1 MRGKYLYFAA
11 GILLGGTLF
20 SGGTAYAAG
29 LMAEPSSQTFYVDG
43 QQVQLQAY
51 AIGGNNYVKLRDVG
65 QAVNF
70 NVSYDAATNSVQ
82 IATDEPYSEDTPA
95 PAVTTPAITPPPAQS
110 SYTISTDHWSRE
122 DFSRQANP
130 AVFTGIYDRALYNT
144 IRQTLADI
152 GTENNTGTGTA
163 YTMVSKENY
172 GAVKELLGRM
182 DGYFWYDHYVPQ
194 NLANYYEY
202 LDYFAV
208 SVEVSTDYQ
217 PALSFIR
224 PAIEQVSR
232 MASDREKVKYLNDY
246 LCGLMSYD
254 RKATAGVSQVFT
266 QHSGEIAGACGS
278 YAHNFKFLCGAAGIP
293 CFTISTTDHS
303 WNLVYADGQWLH
315 VDVSA
320 NDLYRRDYILL
331 SGTVQG
337 RTDTAPAATAFLK
350 ELLAPGSTK

>member
-1 MRGKYLYFAA
+1 MKRFQFLTGFLCGALLFCAFPTVASAA
-11 GILLGGTLF
+11 SNIM
-20 SGGTAYAAG
+20 AAISNQ
-29 LMAEPSSQTFYVDG
+29 PVYVDG
-43 QQVQLQAY
+43 QRVYMTAY
-51 AIGGNNYVKLRDVG
+51 QIGGNNYVKLRDVG

-82 IATDEPYSEDTPA
+82 INTNEPYSEDA
-95 PAVTTPAITPPPAQS
+95 PAVTAPSTPAPAQS

-144 IRQTLADI
+144 IRQTLTDI
-152 GTENNTGTGTA
+152 GTVNNTGTGTA
-163 YTMVSKENY
+163 YTMVSKGNY

-194 NLANYYEY
+194 NLTNYYEY

-208 SVEVSTDYQ
+208 SAEVSADYQ
-217 PALSFIR
+217 PALNFIR
-224 PAIEQVSR
+224 PAIEQVNG
-232 MASDREKVKYLNDY
+232 MASDREKVTYLNDY

-254 RKATAGVSQVFT
+254 RKAAAGVSQVFT
-266 QHSGEIAGACGS
+266 RHSGEIAGACGS
-278 YAHNFKFLCGAAGIP
+278 YTHNFKFLCGAAGIP
-293 CFTISTTDHS
+293 CFTIRTDNHS

-315 VDVSA
+315 VDVAA
-320 NDLYRRDYILL
+320 NDHYNRPYILL
-331 SGTVQG
+331 AETVSGRADVS
-337 RTDTAPAATAFLK
+337 PAATEFLK